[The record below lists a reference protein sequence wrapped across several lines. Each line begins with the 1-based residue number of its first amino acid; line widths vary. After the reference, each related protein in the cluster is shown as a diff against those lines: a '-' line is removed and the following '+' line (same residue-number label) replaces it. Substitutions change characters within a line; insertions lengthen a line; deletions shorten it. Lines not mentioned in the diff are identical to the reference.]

1 MYIRMN
7 VSIDTGNPLMWQA
20 IRSAADALLYG
31 DLRLADAI
39 LKVHLS
45 TTYIHTY
52 IHILEE

>member
-1 MYIRMN
+1 MN